1 MLTYDLK
8 IVLQGDKKKL
18 LMLLKISGKLVERK
32 LRIDLTDLKKVV
44 TLGSLVSY

>member
-8 IVLQGDKKKL
+8 IVLQGAKNKL
-18 LMLLKISGKLVERK
+18 LKLLKISGKLVEKK